1 MTQRISNEETL
12 DKEFMMTVAST
23 EISVS
28 SSARLHMGF
37 FDLHGG
43 LGRKFGSIGLSV
55 ATPNIELAA
64 ASFQKLPSGN
74 LQVTGAESVSASAIA
89 KATAVARQFIAKLH
103 LDGGIRLNIKQ
114 HIPEHAGL
122 GSGTQLA
129 LAIGTAI
136 SQLYNLNLSTAKIA
150 ELTGRG
156 GRSGI
161 GIAAFNHG
169 GLLIDGGRT
178 ARSNPVNPSAL
189 NSNIPPLLARYDFPE
204 DWRILLI
211 LDSSQPGIH
220 GEEER
225 TAFSQLPVFSEN
237 LAAHLC
243 RHVLMQAMPALVEH
257 DLTAFGHTIQELQAH
272 VGDYFAPAQGGR
284 YASQRVGAVL
294 QHLAHMGVACFG
306 QSSWGPTG
314 FTVFES
320 AAEAEKHLQQLKM
333 AFTDSALTWIICNA
347 RNHGAEI
354 SSTEISGAGISHTVP
369 SQQENRYSIHKNS

>member
-1 MTQRISNEETL
+1 MVSVTKS
-12 DKEFMMTVAST
+12 
-23 EISVS
+23 EILVN

-43 LGRKFGSIGLSV
+43 LGRKFGSIGLALAMPAV
-55 ATPNIELAA
+55 EL
-64 ASFQKLPSGN
+64 
-74 LQVTGAESVSASAIA
+74 
-89 KATAVARQFIAKLH
+89 TAVASDKLNVIGVASERAVAIATQLISKSQLSGSVNLH
-103 LDGGIRLNIKQ
+103 IQQ

-129 LAIGTAI
+129 LAIGAAI
-136 SQLYNLNLSTAKIA
+136 NQLYNLNLSTEKIA

-169 GLLIDGGRT
+169 GLLIDGGRSSGINSVHSHQEI
-178 ARSNPVNPSAL
+178 SNV
-189 NSNIPPLLARYDFPE
+189 PPLLARYDFPE
-204 DWRILLI
+204 QWRILLI
-211 LDSSQPGIH
+211 FDTTQPGIH
-220 GEEER
+220 GEDEL

-257 DLTAFGHTIQELQAH
+257 DLSAFGRSIQELQAH

-284 YASQRVGAVL
+284 YASRQVGAVL
-294 QHLAHMGVACFG
+294 HYLESIGAACFG

-314 FTVFES
+314 FAVFES
-320 AAEAEKHLQQLKM
+320 ADAAEQQLQQLKLK
-333 AFTDSALTWIICNA
+333 FTDGALTWVICGA
-347 RNHGAEI
+347 RNHGAHVTWLKDKQL
-354 SSTEISGAGISHTVP
+354 S
-369 SQQENRYSIHKNS
+369 NS

>member
-1 MTQRISNEETL
+1 
-12 DKEFMMTVAST
+12 
-23 EISVS
+23 
-28 SSARLHMGF
+28 MGF

-43 LGRKFGSIGLSV
+43 LGRKFGSIGLSL
-55 ATPNIELAA
+55 ATPNIELTA
-64 ASFQKLPSGN
+64 ASFQKLPSEK
-74 LQVTGAESVSASAIA
+74 LPVTGAASVSVSAIA
-89 KATAVARQFIAKLH
+89 KATAIAQQLITKLH
-103 LDGGIRLNIKQ
+103 LNGGVSLNIKQ

-136 SQLYNLNLSTAKIA
+136 SQLYSLNLSTAKIA

-169 GLLIDGGRT
+169 GLLIDGGRVT
-178 ARSNPVNPSAL
+178 RPNLANPNSE
-189 NSNIPPLLARYDFPE
+189 NSNIPPLLARYEFPE
-204 DWRILLI
+204 HWRILLI

-225 TAFSQLPVFSEN
+225 TAFNELPVFSEN

-257 DLTAFGHTIQELQAH
+257 DLTAFGNSIQELQAH

-284 YASQRVGAVL
+284 YASKQVGAVL

-314 FTVFES
+314 FAVFEN
-320 AAEAEKHLQQLKM
+320 AVEAEKHLQQLKM
-333 AFTDSALTWIICNA
+333 SFTDSSLTWIICSA
-347 RNHGAEI
+347 RNHGVEI
-354 SSTEISGAGISHTVP
+354 SSSEISRAEISGAKISHIEHNPTRK
-369 SQQENRYSIHKNS
+369 SLFNT